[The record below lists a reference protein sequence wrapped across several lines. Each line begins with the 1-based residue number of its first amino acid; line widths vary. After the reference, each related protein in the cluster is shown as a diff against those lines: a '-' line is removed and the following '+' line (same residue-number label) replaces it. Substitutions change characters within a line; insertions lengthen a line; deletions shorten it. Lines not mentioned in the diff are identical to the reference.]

1 MGIWQRSCI
10 KRINDTYG
18 HNAGDDVLKVVAA
31 TLKQRLRDTDF
42 AFRIGGDEF
51 AVLLPHTSK
60 AEATVVALEVQSG
73 IAEARIGAGA
83 GIVNVNSS
91 VSIGVATLDQHT
103 ADVTSAL
110 ALTES

>member
-51 AVLLPHTSK
+51 AVLSRTPARRRPLSWLWK
-60 AEATVVALEVQSG
+60 FRAESPRQGSG
-73 IAEARIGAGA
+73 RVRASLR
-83 GIVNVNSS
+83 
-91 VSIGVATLDQHT
+91 
-103 ADVTSAL
+103 
-110 ALTES
+110 